1 MPYNSAIIAHERM
14 SAFAYISLMDVILKL
29 LICFSLSIIPYDKLI
44 IYGMLMVGVC
54 IIDRIIYVV
63 YCNKRFPE
71 VHAKP
76 RINKEQIKDI
86 LSISGWTLSGNFAW
100 ILNTQGI
107 NLILNVFFGPIV
119 NAARGIA
126 LQVQGVMAQFVTNFQ
141 TAINPQITKSYAQ
154 SNFQRMHELLNMSSK
169 FSYLLMLVMS
179 IPVLVEAPVILK
191 FWLNHVPEHT
201 VVYLRIILIY
211 SILTTLSNPLWVSV
225 LATGQLKKYQIYDNV
240 IQLLV
245 IPISYLV
252 FKYLQADSYWV
263 FVILLISEILEI
275 FIRVWIVLPLI
286 HHQYSRYIREVILPI
301 IGVTVTAPI
310 IPLLLNGLIGQEFYN
325 FIFVCIF
332 SVLCSLVSIWLF
344 ALNHHERSWI
354 QNFAKEKIL
363 NYKK

>member
-1 MPYNSAIIAHERM
+1 
-14 SAFAYISLMDVILKL
+14 
-29 LICFSLSIIPYDKLI
+29 
-44 IYGMLMVGVC
+44 
-54 IIDRIIYVV
+54 
-63 YCNKRFPE
+63 
-71 VHAKP
+71 
-76 RINKEQIKDI
+76 
-86 LSISGWTLSGNFAW
+86 
-100 ILNTQGI
+100 
-107 NLILNVFFGPIV
+107 
-119 NAARGIA
+119 
-126 LQVQGVMAQFVTNFQ
+126 MAQFVTNFQ